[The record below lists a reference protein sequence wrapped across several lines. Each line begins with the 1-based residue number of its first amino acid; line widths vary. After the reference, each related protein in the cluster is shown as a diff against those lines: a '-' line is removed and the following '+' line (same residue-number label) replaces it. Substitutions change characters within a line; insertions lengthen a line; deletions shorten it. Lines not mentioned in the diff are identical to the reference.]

1 MALRGISRRL
11 NGRFGVWGERLAAGG
26 DGTSPVFPPLYLK
39 PTAVP
44 SATAVKG
51 DVYFDSTV
59 NVPAIHD
66 GTRYRPLA
74 DRFFLDYQFGAAT
87 VDDNI
92 FIADRAYRV
101 RSIAEV
107 HAVAGTDAGAVTLQ
121 LRKCTGTQA
130 PSAGVVLTTATFDLK
145 STANTVV
152 TATLTGT
159 TANLML
165 AAGDRLA
172 ADVTGVL
179 TSLAGGVVTIV
190 LEAA

>member
-26 DGTSPVFPPLYLK
+26 DGTSPVYPPLHLK
-39 PTAVP
+39 PTAAP
-44 SATAVKG
+44 SATAAKG
-51 DVYFDSTV
+51 DVYFDSTA
-59 NVPAIHD
+59 NVPTVHD
-66 GTRYRPLA
+66 GTQYRKLA
-74 DRFFLDYQFGAAT
+74 DRFILDYQFGASS

-101 RSIAEV
+101 LSIAEV
-107 HAVAGTDAGAVTLQ
+107 HAVAGNDAGAVTLQ

-130 PSAGVVLTTATFDLK
+130 PSAGAALTTATFNLK

-152 TATLTGT
+152 TATLTAT
-159 TANLML
+159 TADLAL

-172 ADVTGVL
+172 ADFTGTL
-179 TSLAGGVVTIV
+179 TALAGGVVTIV